1 MKGTDCRF
9 GTLNTRVLNY
19 GSQGGLLMTRPAAMT
34 LAIPAPMPMPTG
46 SIDAYIQTV
55 NRFPILSVEEE
66 QRLARRFRD
75 QNDLEAARQLVLS
88 HQRLVVALARG
99 YLGYGL
105 PHADLIQEGNIGL
118 MKAGK
123 RFDPDRGVRLVSF
136 AIHWIKAEM
145 HEYILRNWRLVKVAT
160 TKAQRKLFF
169 NLRSMK
175 KDLAPMSM
183 GEVKRVA
190 DELKVKPEEVVEME
204 TRLSGQELAFEGDRD
219 DEETYAPVHY
229 LAADNEAEP
238 LRLLEAEESDRVRSE
253 GLSKALATLDPR
265 SRRIIEARW
274 LREKE
279 TATLHD
285 LAAEFKV
292 SAERIRQIEA
302 KALDKMR
309 KALPAP
315 A

>member
-1 MKGTDCRF
+1 MA
-9 GTLNTRVLNY
+9 
-19 GSQGGLLMTRPAAMT
+19 SQAAMP
-34 LAIPAPMPMPTG
+34 LPVSVSMPMPTG
-46 SIDAYIQTV
+46 SLEAYIQTV
-55 NRFPILSVEEE
+55 NRFPILSAEEE
-66 QRLARRFRD
+66 RRLARRFRD
-75 QNDLEAARQLVLS
+75 EGDLEAARQLVLS
-88 HQRLVVALARG
+88 HLRLVVAIARG

-105 PHADLIQEGNIGL
+105 PHGDLIQEGNIGL
-118 MKAGK
+118 MKAVK

-175 KDLAPMSM
+175 KGLAPLTRKDV
-183 GEVKRVA
+183 ERVA
-190 DELKVKPEEVVEME
+190 GELNVKPEDVVEME
-204 TRLSGQELAFEGDRD
+204 MRLAGQEVAFEGDRD
-219 DEETYAPVHY
+219 DDESYAPVHY
-229 LAADNEAEP
+229 LADEAAEP
-238 LRLLEAEESDRVRSE
+238 YRVLEAEESGRVRVE
-253 GLSKALATLDPR
+253 GLQKALATLDPR
-265 SRRIIEARW
+265 SRRIVEARW
-274 LREKE
+274 LREQD

-309 KALPAP
+309 RLLPVP